1 MIRPFPLTHRRGAV
15 AVMVAVCLAALFGVI
30 ALVLD
35 GCKLQDMKRQAQ
47 KAADAAALAG
57 ATDLFVNYNQ
67 SQGYDKTGTAYTS
80 AQTEATNNGFP
91 DATGGNVVT
100 VKVPGQVPLVGDD
113 SIVDKNGKLKAGYV
127 EVTIVAPQPQF
138 FSTIWGTQNLSVKAR
153 AVARGKFTSARPGI
167 LLLNPTAP
175 KSLNATGNGNI
186 YVTGGGD
193 IIVDSSDPNAGNV
206 TGNGIIGAHQINIT
220 GQNPGYSSSG
230 GATFVGPNGQPQAP
244 NTNVPPTPDPFANLP
259 PPSVPADSPT
269 ANAPSPGN
277 GGTTTLQPGNYPT
290 GYKATNGNT
299 VLQPGIYYLSGGGF
313 SITGQAGVTV
323 AQPGSPGFTPD
334 PVTGNGVL
342 IYNASTKN
350 SDNIAITGTGT
361 VSLTAPTQ
369 GIYAGLTIFQ
379 ARNATQAVQITG
391 NGQTNIQGSVYAAAA
406 QAQLTGNGGLNGNGS
421 PKDTLGNQF
430 VVDTMTV
437 NGNGSF
443 NVDYDSGNTVIVRMI
458 GLIE

>member
-1 MIRPFPLTHRRGAV
+1 MIRPLSPSRRGAV
-15 AVMVAVCLAALFGVI
+15 AVLVAVCLVALFGVI

-57 ATDLFVNYNQ
+57 AVDLFTNFNSGHGYNLN
-67 SQGYDKTGTAYTS
+67 GGARTS
-80 AQTEATNNGFP
+80 AQTEATNNGF
-91 DATGGNVVT
+91 ANGTNGNVVT
-100 VKVPGQVPLVGDD
+100 VNLPGETPLVSDPC
-113 SIVDKNGKLKAGYV
+113 IVDSTGKLKAGYV

-153 AVARGKFTSARPGI
+153 AVARGVFESARPGI

-175 KSLNATGNGNI
+175 AALNATGNGNI

-193 IIVDSSDPNAGNV
+193 IIVDSNNNNAGNV

-220 GQNPGYSSSG
+220 GQNPGYSASG
-230 GATFVGPNGQPQAP
+230 GATFVGPTGQPQAP

-259 PPSVPADSPT
+259 APSPPASSPT

-277 GGTTTLQPGNYPT
+277 GGTTTLQPGNYPS

-299 VLQPGIYYLSGGGF
+299 ILQPGIYYLSGGGF

-350 SDNIAITGTGT
+350 SDNIAITGSGT
-361 VSLTAPTQ
+361 VSLIAPTQ

-379 ARNATQAVQITG
+379 DRTATQPIQITG
-391 NGQTNIQGSVYAAAA
+391 NGQTNIQGSVYGVSA
-406 QAQLTGNGGLNGNGS
+406 QAQLTGNGGLSGS
-421 PKDTLGNQF
+421 GAPLDTLGNQF

-443 NVDYDSGNTVIVRMI
+443 NVDYNTGVTIIVRKI